1 MLDNASNNNS
11 AIKAIAD
18 KIDFTAAYRCLCCA
32 PHTLNLVGQTLLW
45 GNNQDAYNNNKGNL

>member
-18 KIDFTAAYRCLCCA
+18 KIDFTTAYCRLCCA
-32 PHTLNLVGQTLLW
+32 PYTLNLVGQTLL
-45 GNNQDAYNNNKGNL
+45 